1 MFSSKLKVKFLFV
14 FFFFLLQNDSVKL
27 YTSPSLVGLLHYR
40 VGFILHSLTKLL
52 VHLERSGTYSQLCF
66 PGAVSGAAEPHR
78 EGTTCG
84 C

>member
-1 MFSSKLKVKFLFV
+1 MFSSKLKVKL
-14 FFFFLLQNDSVKL
+14 FFFLFLFQNDSVKL
-27 YTSPSLVGLLHYR
+27 YTSPSLVGLLHSR
-40 VGFILHSLTKLL
+40 VGFILYSLTKLL
-52 VHLERSGTYSQLCF
+52 VHLERSGTYSQLGF